1 MLVSSAEAYRL
12 WASTYD
18 SSPNALLVLESRLF
32 SEFVATTTYG
42 TVLDIGCGT
51 GRLMSRYANV
61 RTQVFGAALPF
72 DDGVADLTVC
82 SFGISYFLDLGSA
95 LSEMARVTKQS
106 GKVVLS
112 DLHPAAWARGWSRSF
127 RVGDASYHIEHT
139 VRSDRE
145 FSSALGHAD
154 LEEVQQIDAA
164 FSERERSLFVAAG
177 REHLFVEAANTPAVR
192 VGIYSKR

>member
-51 GRLMSRYANV
+51 GRSMSRYANV
-61 RTQVFGAALPF
+61 RTQVFGADCSAEMLAEATRKETLRGRLVLADAAALPF

-82 SFGISYFLDLGSA
+82 SFGISYFLDLDAA

-112 DLHPAAWARGWSRSF
+112 DLHPAAS
-127 RVGDASYHIEHT
+127 
-139 VRSDRE
+139 
-145 FSSALGHAD
+145 
-154 LEEVQQIDAA
+154 
-164 FSERERSLFVAAG
+164 
-177 REHLFVEAANTPAVR
+177 
-192 VGIYSKR
+192 